1 MQARQVRRGRSQRA
15 RGAHQK
21 RASHRRRK
29 AESQLRKR
37 HAPQTTAGDTSLM
50 AAARQVV
57 QSAMGVV
64 PGDDTGQAQRLA
76 ELTAM
81 ELRLIEEIKLTQAA
95 LVEATE
101 GTTHTC
107 AGKHRCYRC

>member
-1 MQARQVRRGRSQRA
+1 
-15 RGAHQK
+15 
-21 RASHRRRK
+21 
-29 AESQLRKR
+29 
-37 HAPQTTAGDTSLM
+37 
-50 AAARQVV
+50 
-57 QSAMGVV
+57 
-64 PGDDTGQAQRLA
+64 
-76 ELTAM
+76 M